1 MNSKQQDAQSGGM
14 SLGDIY
20 FTLFRHKWKILLF
33 SASGI
38 LAALALLIF
47 KPPLYESKTE
57 LDILYVVQ
65 GKSFSQPGEDAN
77 TVPLNGHGYDII
89 LTELKILQSLDVV
102 MDAVQTVGAEKILA
116 KTGGGNNTNEAA
128 SLIVKNLIVESS
140 PGSSVIDVTLQHP
153 DPVMAQ
159 PILSEII
166 ACYFRKHTQVHLG
179 SVMSGDYSIQETN
192 RLYKALAQTKE
203 ELKNAKNIAG
213 VFSIDAADKSY
224 EEQLSQIRTK
234 LFAAEAE
241 LVERREMLK
250 AISNTAPPT
259 DQSTNAAAAAISPD
273 KVDEYRNLC
282 TRLDL
287 LRKKEQELLLQYTDQ
302 SVPIK
307 DLRAQIAGNET
318 LKKKLETED
327 TRLTSL
333 GVPSGQTDRA
343 IISLTDNEAQITMLE
358 TKVKILNSQLSQVQS
373 NAAKIDESKTTIT
386 ELEQRQRRQEAEL
399 EYFLRNLEQARIDT
413 MIGAGKAPNIGI
425 IQSPSRPVKHWS
437 KKLQKMAAI
446 LAVGGIA
453 IGLALAFLIEIFLD
467 RSLKRP
473 IEIEAK
479 LGLPLFI
486 SIPDF
491 TQNGYPLAKIKGKDP
506 LLLAETAGK
515 DASEN
520 VALAPWNRQH
530 PLRRFCEGLRDR
542 LIVHFEVKN
551 VTRNPKLVAVTSCA
565 KGAGVSSVAAG
576 LAASL
581 SETGDGN
588 VLLVDMNVEGGAAQ
602 QFYKGKPGC
611 GLDAVLEVEARKSA
625 LVQEKL
631 YVATEPVESSDNLPS
646 VLPKHLTGLIPKL
659 RASDYDYII
668 FDMPAVTQTSMT
680 PRLARLM
687 DMVLLVIESE
697 KTNQEV
703 AQKVISLLGES
714 KANVTT
720 VLNKTRSY
728 VPHKLHQEYL
738 NDI

>member
-1 MNSKQQDAQSGGM
+1 M

-20 FTLFRHKWKILLF
+20 FTLFRHKRKILFF

-38 LAALALLIF
+38 LAALMLLIF

-57 LDILYVVQ
+57 LDILYVIQ
-65 GKSFSQPGEDAN
+65 GKSFNPAGEDAN
-77 TVPLNGHGYDII
+77 TVSPNGPGYGII

-102 MDAVQTVGAEKILA
+102 MEAVQTVGAGKILA
-116 KTGGGNNTNEAA
+116 KAGGGNNTNAA
-128 SLIVKNLIVESS
+128 AGLIAKNLIVESS

-153 DPVMAQ
+153 DPAVVQ

-192 RLYKALAQTKE
+192 RLYKALVQTKE

-224 EEQLSQIRTK
+224 EEQLSQIRAK

-250 AISNTAPPT
+250 AVSNTTSPAT
-259 DQSTNAAAAAISPD
+259 QSTNGETPTISPD

-307 DLRAQIAGNET
+307 DLRTQIAGNET
-318 LKKKLETED
+318 LKNKLETEEP
-327 TRLTSL
+327 RLASL
-333 GVPSGQTDRA
+333 GVPSGQTNYTA
-343 IISLTDNEAQITMLE
+343 ISLNDNEAQITMLE
-358 TKVKILNSQLSQVQS
+358 TKVRIFNSQLNQVQNS
-373 NAAKIDESKTTIT
+373 AAKIDESKTTIT

-399 EYFLRNLEQARIDT
+399 EYFLRNLEQARIDG

-425 IQSPSRPVKHWS
+425 IQSPSHPVKKWP
-437 KKLQKMAAI
+437 KKLKKMAAI
-446 LAVGGIA
+446 LATGGIA
-453 IGLALAFLIEIFLD
+453 FGLALAFLIEMYLD

-473 IEIEAK
+473 VEIEAK

-491 TQNGYPLAKIKGKDP
+491 AQNGYSFAKTTGKSP
-506 LLLAETAGK
+506 LLLTEGAEKGTAQN
-515 DASEN
+515 A
-520 VALAPWNRQH
+520 AMAPWNRQH

-542 LIVHFEVKN
+542 LIVHFDVKG
-551 VTRNPKLVAVTSCA
+551 VTHNPKLVAVTSCA
-565 KGAGVSSVAAG
+565 KGAGVTSVAAG

-588 VLLVDMNVEGGAAQ
+588 VLLVDMNIEGGAAQ
-602 QFYKGKPGC
+602 QFYKGKLGC
-611 GLDAVLEVEARKSA
+611 GVDDVLETETRKNA
-625 LVQEKL
+625 LVQKNL
-631 YVATEPVESSDNLPS
+631 YVAAQPVESSDKLPS
-646 VLPKHLTGLIPKL
+646 VLPKHLMGLIPKL
-659 RASDYDYII
+659 KASDYDYII

-697 KTNQEV
+697 KTNQDV
-703 AQKVISLLGES
+703 AKKVVSLLGES
-714 KANVTT
+714 KTNVTT

-728 VPHKLHQEYL
+728 VPAKLHQEYL
-738 NDI
+738 NDT